1 MRRRSN
7 SYWEAGAEFA
17 PSGDERRERLAL
29 TALLRQT
36 AAFIGDI
43 NRTGKVHI
51 VTTKR
56 VFLTAILLGVVCGT
70 ALAQSSDPLVGTWK
84 LNPEKSKGSKG
95 GATKIEAVGSG
106 VKFDVEVIAA
116 DGTASHWGFTANYD
130 GKDNP
135 VTGNS
140 PYGNVVALTRVDAH
154 TVQITSKQDGKPMVT
169 STIVLSAD
177 GKTRTTTTKGTDAK
191 GQAIETVS
199 FYEKQ

>member
-1 MRRRSN
+1 M
-7 SYWEAGAEFA
+7 A

-56 VFLTAILLGVVCGT
+56 VFLTAILLGVVCGM

>member
-1 MRRRSN
+1 MPFP
-7 SYWEAGAEFA
+7 AVLG
-17 PSGDERRERLAL
+17 
-29 TALLRQT
+29 QT
-36 AAFIGDI
+36 AAFIGGV
-43 NRTGKVHI
+43 NRTGKVQI

-56 VFLTAILLGVVCGT
+56 VLLTAILIGVVCGT

-95 GATKIEAVGSG
+95 GVTTIEAVGSG

-191 GQAIETVS
+191 GQAIDTVS